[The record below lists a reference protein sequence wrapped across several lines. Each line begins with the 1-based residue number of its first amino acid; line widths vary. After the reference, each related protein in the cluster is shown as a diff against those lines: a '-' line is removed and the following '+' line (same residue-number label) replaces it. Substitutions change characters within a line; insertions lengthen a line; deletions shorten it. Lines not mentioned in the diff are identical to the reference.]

1 LCQTTRNRESEYK
14 AREISDV
21 TEASKHPPIVITM
34 GDPSGVGPEVT
45 VKALAA
51 LAPAE
56 RDRFAIVGDRAVL
69 NRAIAAS
76 GVDLALGAPSDQ
88 SPNAVS
94 LIDVPVSGLPERFG
108 LLSPRCGEAVFQ
120 YIRTAVEL
128 AKTGEA
134 AGIVTAPINK
144 EALNAAG
151 HHYDGHTGLLAHLTG
166 GGASWML
173 LASER
178 LNVIHVS
185 THVSL
190 RTAIGRA
197 TPERVLAT
205 IRTGNAHLKRM
216 GIERPRI
223 AVAGINPHCGEN
235 GLFGT
240 EDDEQ
245 LAPAVAAA
253 QAEGIDVSGPISAD
267 TVYHRAYNG
276 AFDLIVAQY
285 HDQGHIPIKLV
296 AFDTAVNVSLG
307 MPIDRSS
314 VDHGTA
320 FDIAGTGKANH
331 VNMLSAL
338 AYARRL
344 AGTRHPATLS

>member
-1 LCQTTRNRESEYK
+1 MSATNDR
-14 AREISDV
+14 
-21 TEASKHPPIVITM
+21 PIVITM

-45 VKALAA
+45 VKALAD

-56 RDRFAIVGDRAVL
+56 RRGFAVVGDRAVL
-69 NRAIAAS
+69 ARALAATAIDLPLVAPGGDGIA
-76 GVDLALGAPSDQ
+76 V
-88 SPNAVS
+88 
-94 LIDVPVSGLPERFG
+94 IDVPVDGLPDQFG
-108 LLSPRCGEAVFQ
+108 VLSPRCGEVVFQ
-120 YIRTAVEL
+120 YIRTAVDW
-128 AKTGEA
+128 AQSGRA

-166 GGASWML
+166 QKASWML

-190 RTAIGRA
+190 RTAIDRA
-197 TPERVLAT
+197 TTERVLET
-205 IRTGNAHLKRM
+205 IRTGHRHLRRM
-216 GIERPRI
+216 GLAAPRI

-240 EDDEQ
+240 EDDQ
-245 LAPAVAAA
+245 FLAPAVAAA
-253 QAEGIDVSGPISAD
+253 RAEGINVSGPISAD

-276 AFDLIVAQY
+276 AFDLVVAQY

-307 MPIDRSS
+307 LPIDRSS

-338 AYARRL
+338 SYARTL
-344 AGTRHPATLS
+344 AGSRQATPA

>member
-1 LCQTTRNRESEYK
+1 M
-14 AREISDV
+14 A
-21 TEASKHPPIVITM
+21 ASHERPIVITM

-45 VKALAA
+45 VKALASLEA
-51 LAPAE
+51 SE
-56 RDRFAIVGDRAVL
+56 RRDFAVVGDRQVL
-69 NRAIAAS
+69 ARAMAAS
-76 GVDLALGAPSDQ
+76 GIALPLVEGNGDGI
-88 SPNAVS
+88 AV
-94 LIDVPVSGLPERFG
+94 IHVPVEDLPDRFG
-108 LLSPRCGEAVFQ
+108 VLSPRCGEACFQ
-120 YIRTAVEL
+120 YIRTAVEW
-128 AKTGEA
+128 AQSGRA

-144 EALNAAG
+144 EALNSAG

-166 GGASWML
+166 QRASWML

-190 RTAIGRA
+190 KTAIERA
-197 TPERVLAT
+197 KPERVLET
-205 IRTGNAHLKRM
+205 IRTGNRHLQRM
-216 GIERPRI
+216 GMETPRI
-223 AVAGINPHCGEN
+223 AVAGLNPHCGEN

-240 EDDEQ
+240 EDDEN

-253 QAEGIDVSGPISAD
+253 RAEGINVVGPISAD

-276 AFDLIVAQY
+276 AFDLVVAQY

-307 MPIDRSS
+307 LPIDRAS

-338 AYARRL
+338 SYASQL
-344 AGTRHPATLS
+344 AQTRSRNTQG